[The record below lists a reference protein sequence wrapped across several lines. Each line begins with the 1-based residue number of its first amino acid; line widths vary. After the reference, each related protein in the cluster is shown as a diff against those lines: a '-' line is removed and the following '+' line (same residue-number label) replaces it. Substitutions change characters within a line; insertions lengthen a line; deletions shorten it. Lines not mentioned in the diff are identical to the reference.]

1 MQFSFK
7 YFTRSSVLSF
17 RYQKN
22 QTKWPIEL
30 WTLEQEME
38 TDDDDATI
46 RESFSLVQSILFID
60 FNDIK
65 KNGWKLWGNYAIW
78 FGFFDNGLWR
88 ELMVSLVIFSE
99 SISSGQSVL
108 IKIWCSVEI
117 LKLIWPKKVTLA
129 KLNSTLGSVVPL
141 AMFRNIISAFNLIAY
156 CSQTQ
161 GKAVWSYKITFSYYE
176 REICQHRQLKVRPGP
191 MKSFLSWP
199 HGHHQ
204 F

>member
-1 MQFSFK
+1 MREEFDTPTTLDIRQRRLFLASQLRRSKDARRCFSG
-7 YFTRSSVLSF
+7 S
-17 RYQKN
+17 
-22 QTKWPIEL
+22 E
-30 WTLEQEME
+30 
-38 TDDDDATI
+38 
-46 RESFSLVQSILFID
+46 
-60 FNDIK
+60 ND
-65 KNGWKLWGNYAIW
+65 WK
-78 FGFFDNGLWR
+78 R
-88 ELMVSLVIFSE
+88 IFSE
-99 SISSGQSVL
+99 STSSGQSVL

-176 REICQHRQLKVRPGP
+176 REICQHRQLKVRPGL
-191 MKSFLSWP
+191 MKSFLSWWP

>member
-1 MQFSFK
+1 MAN
-7 YFTRSSVLSF
+7 R
-17 RYQKN
+17 
-22 QTKWPIEL
+22 
-30 WTLEQEME
+30 TLNFGAGNRNWWQWCNHKRKHLIGSEH
-38 TDDDDATI
+38 TFHWLHWHTSC
-46 RESFSLVQSILFID
+46 SFSG
-60 FNDIK
+60 

-176 REICQHRQLKVRPGP
+176 REICQHRQLKVRPGL
-191 MKSFLSWP
+191 MKSFLSWWP

>member
-1 MQFSFK
+1 
-7 YFTRSSVLSF
+7 
-17 RYQKN
+17 
-22 QTKWPIEL
+22 
-30 WTLEQEME
+30 ME

-46 RESFSLVQSILFID
+46 RERFSLVQSILFID
-60 FNDIK
+60 FTDILPAHFQEK
-65 KNGWKLWGNYAIW
+65 MVESCGETMQ
-78 FGFFDNGLWR
+78 FGL
-88 ELMVSLVIFSE
+88 VSLITDSGGNSWCPWLYFLRAYHLDNLC
-99 SISSGQSVL
+99 SSKSDVRL
-108 IKIWCSVEI
+108 RFWSWYD
-117 LKLIWPKKVTLA
+117 LKKL
-129 KLNSTLGSVVPL
+129 LNSTLRSVVPL

>member
-1 MQFSFK
+1 MREEFDTPTTQDIRQWRLFLASQPKRSKDARRCFSG
-7 YFTRSSVLSF
+7 S
-17 RYQKN
+17 
-22 QTKWPIEL
+22 E
-30 WTLEQEME
+30 
-38 TDDDDATI
+38 
-46 RESFSLVQSILFID
+46 
-60 FNDIK
+60 ND
-65 KNGWKLWGNYAIW
+65 WK
-78 FGFFDNGLWR
+78 R
-88 ELMVSLVIFSE
+88 IFSE

-176 REICQHRQLKVRPGP
+176 REICQHRQLKVRPGL
-191 MKSFLSWP
+191 MKSFLSWWP
-199 HGHHQ
+199 LMMAAWSSSVLISCYRVPTMLRPWQSFWTSQAMQPSVFSFVCPSLSFIVHLSSP
-204 F
+204 

>member
-1 MQFSFK
+1 MAN
-7 YFTRSSVLSF
+7 R
-17 RYQKN
+17 
-22 QTKWPIEL
+22 
-30 WTLEQEME
+30 TLNFEQEME

-46 RESFSLVQSILFID
+46 RERLSLVQSILFID
-60 FNDIK
+60 FTDILPAYFQEK
-65 KNGWKLWGNYAIW
+65 MVEKLWGNYAIW
-78 FGFFDNGLWR
+78 FGFFDNWLWR
-88 ELMVSLVIFSE
+88 EFMVSLVIFSE
-99 SISSGQSVL
+99 SISSWQSVL

-191 MKSFLSWP
+191 MKSFFSWP

>member
-1 MQFSFK
+1 MHEDQDE
-7 YFTRSSVLSF
+7 RRRGGAERRLPIC
-17 RYQKN
+17 RYIWWYLN
-22 QTKWPIEL
+22 LTNGMMPIEQWKFL
-30 WTLEQEME
+30 H
-38 TDDDDATI
+38 
-46 RESFSLVQSILFID
+46 RKYIL
-60 FNDIK
+60 K
-65 KNGWKLWGNYAIW
+65 KKKKLWGNYAIW
-78 FGFFDNGLWR
+78 FGFFDK
-88 ELMVSLVIFSE
+88 VSLVIFSE
-99 SISSGQSVL
+99 SISSVL
-108 IKIWCSVEI
+108 IKIWYSAEI